1 MDIRIEDE
9 VVKLT
14 EKLKA
19 STDRLYIPVDPNHG
33 PPLSDKDQLIF
44 NAVLEICER
53 SELYAVEPVV
63 FAEGTGIYKHGDLFF
78 ERRVVNLYD
87 PPFRNEREYEHY
99 LQRIDADTAQKLQIE
114 WRGSATQIV
123 REFQDFEESARKAF
137 PNVFSEAPEKDK
149 DR

>member
-1 MDIRIEDE
+1 MD
-9 VVKLT
+9 
-14 EKLKA
+14 LKTLL
-19 STDRLYIPVDPNHG
+19 SSLEGSDQKIFVPVDPNYG
-33 PPLSDKDQLIF
+33 LPLSNKDQLIF
-44 NAVLEICER
+44 DAVLELCEK

-63 FAEGTGIYKHGDLFF
+63 FSEGTGIYKHGNLFF

-87 PPFRNEREYEHY
+87 PPLQNERKYEHF
-99 LQRIDADTAQKLQIE
+99 LQRVDADTAKKLQIE

-123 REFQDFEESARKAF
+123 HELQDFEESARKAF